1 MEYEATS
8 EKCFDCIEANR
19 ECVLMDK
26 DLFQQPLREQDCPI
40 CFLRLPTLH
49 TGQVYMTCCGKI
61 ICSGCLHA
69 PVYDNNGNTIEEK
82 CPFCRTPFPASDEE
96 IFEQVKK
103 RVEMGDDEAIFELGY
118 YYFEGMHGL
127 PQDSAKAVGLYLR
140 AGELGSAASYNN
152 IGTAYDNG
160 EGVERDEKKAS
171 HNYELAAMRGDVVAR
186 YNLGITEKE
195 ADNTDR
201 ALKHFMIAVRLG
213 RNESLK
219 EIKRLFMKGH
229 ATKDDYAKAL
239 RVYQAYLDEIRSDQ
253 RDKAAAFSDDY
264 LYY

>member
-96 IFEQVKK
+96 IIEQVKK

-127 PQDSAKAVGLYLR
+127 PQDSAKAVELWHQ
-140 AGELGSAASYNN
+140 AGELGCAASYNN

-171 HNYELAAMRGDVVAR
+171 HYYELAAMRGDVVAR

-201 ALKHFMIAVRLG
+201 ALKHFMIAVG
-213 RNESLK
+213 FGDDNSLK
-219 EIKRLFMKGH
+219 MIQQMYVKGH